1 MACTAA
7 AAAACTAAAAAAAA
21 AAAQIKTHASVNF
34 YINII
39 CVHLVKYLCMYVM
52 YVCRRPAVA
61 AAAPDTS
68 SGTLTRSSGIAGMLA
83 VCVIFVCVCVC
94 VVCV

>member
-21 AAAQIKTHASVNF
+21 AAQTKTHASVNF
-34 YINII
+34 YTNFV
-39 CVHLVKYLCMYVM
+39 CVHLVVYLCMYVM

-68 SGTLTRSSGIAGMLA
+68 SGTLARSTGIAGMLA